1 MLDLYKNIKMR
12 RIELNL
18 SQEQLASKVGYTSR
32 TSIAKI
38 EAGEIDLPQSK
49 IVLFAKALQT
59 TPEWLMGWDRP
70 IDEID
75 RKVLELYPDFVPGK
89 EYLPSVTDLKKITIS
104 ELEHLKKYR
113 AIDARGRDM
122 VDTVLE
128 KEYERVQEQEELVGI
143 PLVAR
148 SGKNEI
154 IKVTRKELE
163 EINKILDEYEAD
175 PDEEADKL

>member
-1 MLDLYKNIKMR
+1 MIEEELKQYILQRYKSIKEFASVANIPYTTLDSILKRGVGKANVLNIIR
-12 RIELNL
+12 LCNAL
-18 SQEQLASKVGYTSR
+18 
-32 TSIAKI
+32 
-38 EAGEIDLPQSK
+38 EIDTQALAQGVISPQTSK
-49 IVLFAKALQT
+49 IT
-59 TPEWLMGWDRP
+59 TD
-70 IDEID
+70 
-75 RKVLELYPDFVPGK
+75 VSLE
-89 EYLPSVTDLKKITIS
+89 ES
-104 ELEHLKKYR
+104 EHLKKYR

-122 VDTVLE
+122 VDTVLD

>member
-1 MLDLYKNIKMR
+1 MGFEIINILKKQKGWKNEDLAIASGVPKATIDKITAGATKNP
-12 RIELNL
+12 NL
-18 SQEQLASKVGYTSR
+18 ETVKA
-32 TSIAKI
+32 I
-38 EAGEIDLPQSK
+38 
-49 IVLFAKALQT
+49 AKALGCR
-59 TPEWLMGWDRP
+59 LD
-70 IDEID
+70 
-75 RKVLELYPDFVPGK
+75 DFGDS
-89 EYLPSVTDLKKITIS
+89 ETQIQNNIS
-104 ELEHLKKYR
+104 EQSLIKKYR
-113 AIDARGRDM
+113 ALDTHGKDI
-122 VDTVLE
+122 VDTVLD